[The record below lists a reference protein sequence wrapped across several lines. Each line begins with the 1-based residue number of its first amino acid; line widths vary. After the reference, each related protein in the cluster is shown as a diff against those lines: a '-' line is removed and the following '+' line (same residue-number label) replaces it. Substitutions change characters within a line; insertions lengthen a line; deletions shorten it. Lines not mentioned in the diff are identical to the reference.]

1 MKQLFFPA
9 LLVVCSTTAL
19 AQTKFAQLDVELPT
33 PNEYRNAAGGPGHS
47 YYQQKADYK
56 MSITLDDDKQIVR
69 GEEVITYTNNSPDVL
84 EYLWLQLDQN
94 IYKPDAE
101 SNFIEV
107 EKMEDFKSI
116 KDVENKLF
124 VFEGGYNIESVAAT
138 NGEKMKYAINHTMM
152 RIDPA
157 KPLGPKQKYFV

>member
-1 MKQLFFPA
+1 M
-9 LLVVCSTTAL
+9 STETLRA
-19 AQTKFAQLDVELPT
+19 D
-33 PNEYRNAAGGPGHS
+33 PGHS

-56 MSITLDDDKQIVR
+56 MSITLNDDKQIVR

-94 IYKPDAE
+94 IYKTDAE

-124 VFEGGYNIESVAAT
+124 VYSTAVTISN
-138 NGEKMKYAINHTMM
+138 
-152 RIDPA
+152 R
-157 KPLGPKQKYFV
+157 